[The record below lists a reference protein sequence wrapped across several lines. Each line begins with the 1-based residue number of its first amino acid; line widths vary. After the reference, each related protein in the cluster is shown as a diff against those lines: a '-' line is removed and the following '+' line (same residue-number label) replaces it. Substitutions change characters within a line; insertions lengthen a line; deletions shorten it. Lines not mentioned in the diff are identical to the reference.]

1 MKYPIG
7 IQTFDYIREGGFA
20 YVDKTGMVYR
30 LAHEGKAYFLSRP
43 RRFGKS
49 LLLSTLSAYFRGR
62 RELFR
67 GLALDSLET
76 EWPAHA
82 VLHVDLGGADYT
94 QPGALEA
101 KLANYLSKWEKEY
114 GLCPVN
120 DMLSERFINV
130 IDAAYERT
138 GRGVVV
144 LIDEY
149 DKPLLDVLGG
159 TPSDG
164 LADLETRHRNTLR
177 GFYSVLKSSDRH
189 LRLVFLTGVT
199 KFAQVSVFSGL
210 NNLEDIS
217 MSEEYDTICGITPAE
232 LRSSFSAEVGE
243 LAARRGWSPD
253 EAWDRLRRSYDGYH
267 FSEALSDV
275 YNPFSLLNAL
285 KSKRIDDYW
294 FQTGTPTYLVR
305 LMRGSDVHLD
315 ELTGRYYSKD
325 EFEDYRADR
334 ERPLPMIFQSG
345 YLTIKGYEGDT
356 GSYKLDL
363 PNDEVRR
370 GFLRLLADDYLGPRP
385 GADPTVKQLYRS
397 LSAGDFDSFRETLT
411 EFLASI
417 PYTMRRK
424 GTERERERYFQYT
437 FYLVLRLLSTYA
449 VGVEVEQSRGRVD
462 CVVRAADD
470 VYVIEF
476 KLDGGAREALAQIES
491 RGYARP
497 YASLGPRLHKVGVSF
512 SSETGTIEEWEEE

>member
-1 MKYPIG
+1 M
-7 IQTFDYIREGGFA
+7 
-20 YVDKTGMVYR
+20 
-30 LAHEGKAYFLSRP
+30 
-43 RRFGKS
+43 
-49 LLLSTLSAYFRGR
+49 
-62 RELFR
+62 
-67 GLALDSLET
+67 
-76 EWPAHA
+76 
-82 VLHVDLGGADYT
+82 
-94 QPGALEA
+94 
-101 KLANYLSKWEKEY
+101 
-114 GLCPVN
+114 
-120 DMLSERFINV
+120 
-130 IDAAYERT
+130 
-138 GRGVVV
+138 VV

-159 TPSDG
+159 TASDG

-232 LRSSFSAEVGE
+232 LRSCFHAEVGE
-243 LAARRGWSPD
+243 LAARRGWSTD

-294 FQTGTPTYLVR
+294 FQTGTPTYLIR

-385 GADPTVKQLYRS
+385 GADPAVKQLYRS
-397 LSAGDFDSFRETLT
+397 LSAGDFGSFRETLT

-424 GTERERERYFQYT
+424 DTERERERYFQYT

-462 CVVRAADD
+462 CVVRAGRD

-512 SSETGTIEEWEEE
+512 SSETGTIGEWVEE

>member
-67 GLALDSLET
+67 GLAIDSLET
-76 EWPAHA
+76 EWHPHA

-94 QPGALEA
+94 QPDALVA
-101 KLANYLSKWEKEY
+101 KLANYLSKWEEEY
-114 GLCPVN
+114 DLRPANGV
-120 DMLSERFINV
+120 LSERFINV

-159 TPSDG
+159 TASDG

-232 LRSSFSAEVGE
+232 LRSCFHAEVGE
-243 LAARRGWSPD
+243 LAARRGWSTG

-294 FQTGTPTYLVR
+294 FQTGTPTYLIR

-385 GADPTVKQLYRS
+385 GADPAVKQLYRS
-397 LSAGDFDSFRETLT
+397 LSAGDFGSFRETLT

-424 GTERERERYFQYT
+424 DTERERERYFQYT

-462 CVVRAADD
+462 CVVRAGRD

-512 SSETGTIEEWEEE
+512 SSETGTIGEWVEE

>member
-7 IQTFDYIREGGFA
+7 IQTFDKIREGGFA
-20 YVDKTGMVYR
+20 YVDKTGMIYR
-30 LAHEGKAYFLSRP
+30 LAHEGQAYFLSRP

-101 KLANYLSKWEKEY
+101 ILANFLTLWEGEY
-114 GLCPVN
+114 GITPSSDV
-120 DMLSERFINV
+120 LSVRFSEV
-130 IDAAYERT
+130 LRVAHERT

-232 LRSSFSAEVGE
+232 LRSCFSAEVGE
-243 LAARRGWSPD
+243 LAARRGS
-253 EAWDRLRRSYDGYH
+253 
-267 FSEALSDV
+267 
-275 YNPFSLLNAL
+275 
-285 KSKRIDDYW
+285 
-294 FQTGTPTYLVR
+294 
-305 LMRGSDVHLD
+305 HL
-315 ELTGRYYSKD
+315 
-325 EFEDYRADR
+325 
-334 ERPLPMIFQSG
+334 
-345 YLTIKGYEGDT
+345 
-356 GSYKLDL
+356 
-363 PNDEVRR
+363 
-370 GFLRLLADDYLGPRP
+370 
-385 GADPTVKQLYRS
+385 
-397 LSAGDFDSFRETLT
+397 
-411 EFLASI
+411 
-417 PYTMRRK
+417 
-424 GTERERERYFQYT
+424 
-437 FYLVLRLLSTYA
+437 
-449 VGVEVEQSRGRVD
+449 
-462 CVVRAADD
+462 VVRQ
-470 VYVIEF
+470 V
-476 KLDGGAREALAQIES
+476 
-491 RGYARP
+491 
-497 YASLGPRLHKVGVSF
+497 
-512 SSETGTIEEWEEE
+512 